1 MLVILMCLISIVGC
15 QNKYRKHISL
25 DSAICASYAVPGMYC
40 DDLKGGAFSYEII
53 EEDSYGR
60 ILYRFETINCLTE
73 KEETVYVICQKTVSK
88 YVYFYEDICYLF
100 EENDNDDLMA
110 LKERNDWESE
120 LNTEKMWFEIREDGE
135 IVKSVMKDHKII
147 QVPITDATD
156 YKELIFSGVTL
167 IIAGVGLIIL
177 SKKKNKG
184 DSDEKK

>member
-1 MLVILMCLISIVGC
+1 
-15 QNKYRKHISL
+15 
-25 DSAICASYAVPGMYC
+25 
-40 DDLKGGAFSYEII
+40 
-53 EEDSYGR
+53 
-60 ILYRFETINCLTE
+60 
-73 KEETVYVICQKTVSK
+73 
-88 YVYFYEDICYLF
+88 
-100 EENDNDDLMA
+100 
-110 LKERNDWESE
+110 
-120 LNTEKMWFEIREDGE
+120 MWFEIREDGE